1 MPMALVKNGDTFV
14 YLYLKRQKQNVNT
27 TDSLENVW
35 SLTSGVP

>member
-14 YLYLKRQKQNVNT
+14 HLYLKRQKQNVNT
-27 TDSLENVW
+27 TDSLENFW

>member
-27 TDSLENVW
+27 IDSLKNFW